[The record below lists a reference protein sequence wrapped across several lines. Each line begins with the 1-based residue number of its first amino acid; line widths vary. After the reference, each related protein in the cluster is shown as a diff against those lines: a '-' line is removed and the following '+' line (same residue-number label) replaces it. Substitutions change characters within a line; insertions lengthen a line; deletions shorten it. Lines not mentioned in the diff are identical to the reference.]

1 MPLDLGEDSFNHIH
15 DDAVPE
21 LLIALDQRNI
31 SCVHIHA
38 VESHGPSAFSGGQL
52 ADPAIDVIGTG
63 FGGGT
68 ASVGGEGDGVAVRGV
83 DALSLSAF
91 THDANT
97 ERLGGFWQVALAV
110 LEVISLEGQLGQE
123 LLIDL
128 GVRLDILVKVARFE
142 LLSFVQLPEK
152 IQPLCPLELIGYKV
166 VTDRDQVD
174 SFALS
179 RGTEITR
186 IKNGM

>member
-1 MPLDLGEDSFNHIH
+1 M
-15 DDAVPE
+15 
-21 LLIALDQRNI
+21 
-31 SCVHIHA
+31 
-38 VESHGPSAFSGGQL
+38 ESHGPGAFGWGQL

-63 FGGGT
+63 LGGGT
-68 ASVGGEGDGVAVRGV
+68 ASVGREGDGVAVGGV
-83 DALSLSAF
+83 DSLSLSAF

-123 LLIDL
+123 LLVDL

-142 LLSFVQLPEK
+142 VLSFVEFPEK
-152 IQPLCPLELIGYKV
+152 IQLLCPLELIGNKV

-174 SFALS
+174 SFAFGGGS
-179 RGTEITR
+179 EVTR
-186 IKNGM
+186 IKHGMRDPVARFSVGLFSHFLL